1 MKSISLEG
9 VAVIRTLEI
18 GPHQFG
24 RFLCKAVQG
33 IPRPSHL
40 VNKLEKSIV
49 ANDETYAL
57 AA

>member
-24 RFLCKAVQG
+24 RFL
-33 IPRPSHL
+33 
-40 VNKLEKSIV
+40 
-49 ANDETYAL
+49 ETTKDGHDLYLRLDSGNCL
-57 AA
+57 AT